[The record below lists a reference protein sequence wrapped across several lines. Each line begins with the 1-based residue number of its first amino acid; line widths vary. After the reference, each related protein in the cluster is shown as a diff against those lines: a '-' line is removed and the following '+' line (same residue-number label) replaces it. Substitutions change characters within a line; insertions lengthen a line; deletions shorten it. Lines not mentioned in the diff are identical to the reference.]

1 MDEKLKKIIFIV
13 AGVFILFILFL
24 FLISSCKSRLTPEK
38 LETEIVNKVESYYSL
53 HEEELPGNNSV
64 IVLSIN
70 DLAARGIIKE
80 LDDLLEKD
88 TNCSGNITIENNNG
102 YYMYSPS
109 LSCTSPTKTYITNNL
124 KDTLL
129 ENVVTSGSGLYNL
142 NNEYYFRGDNVNNY
156 IIFDGIKWR
165 ITKINSDGTI
175 RLLEDNRRLSVVW
188 DNRYNSDKLSET
200 GINNFINNGLNSRM
214 KDYLDSIYNSEDVLS
229 NNGKGYIKPTT
240 LCIGKRSS
248 EETNNTGA
256 IECSETL
263 ENEYLGLIQINE
275 FLLGSLDPNCS
286 KTTDIACS
294 NYNYLA
300 KFTNPY
306 WSLTANNENNHQVF
320 KISSYVSASNA
331 SNNGMARLVI
341 NISENTNVTGTGTE
355 DDPYIVSGFD
365 SELKKFN

>member
-1 MDEKLKKIIFIV
+1 MDDKLKKIIIMV
-13 AGVFILFILFL
+13 VGVFIVFILFL

-38 LETEIVNKVESYYSL
+38 LETEIVNKVQNYYNT

-70 DLAARGIIKE
+70 DLATRGIIKE
-80 LDDLLEKD
+80 LDNLLEKD

-109 LSCTSPTKTYITNNL
+109 LSCTSPTKTYITANL
-124 KDTLL
+124 KETLL

-156 IIFDGIKWR
+156 LIFDGIKWR
-165 ITKINSDGTI
+165 ITKINSDGSI
-175 RLLEDNRRLSVVW
+175 RLLEDNRRQSVVW

-214 KDYLDSIYNSEDVLS
+214 KDYLESIYNSEEVLS

-240 LCIGKRSS
+240 LCIGKRSV
-248 EETNNTGA
+248 EETNNTGS
-256 IECSETL
+256 IECNETL
-263 ENEYLGLIQINE
+263 ENQYLGLIQINE
-275 FLLGSLDPNCS
+275 FLLASLDPSCI
-286 KTTDIACS
+286 KTTDISCT

-300 KFTNPY
+300 NFINPY
-306 WSLTANNENNHQVF
+306 WTLTANSENNHQVY
-320 KISSYVSASNA
+320 KISNNVTSSNA

-341 NISENTNVTGTGTE
+341 NISENTNVTGNGTE
-355 DDPYIVSGFD
+355 EDPYIVSGFD
-365 SELKKFN
+365 TELKKFN